1 MKVLC
6 LDMKAPY
13 QELKKELDEAYFRF
27 MESGW
32 YVLGPEADNFE
43 KEYAA
48 FTGTEHCV
56 GVSNGL
62 DALTLSLRAAGI
74 GPGDEVIVPSNTY
87 IATWLAVS
95 EVGAKIVPVEPELH
109 TFNLDPDRLEAA
121 ATSRT
126 RAVIAVHLF
135 GTPARMEPIVK
146 FARKHRLFVLE
157 DNAQSQGAIY
167 QGRRTGNLGDA
178 GAVSFY
184 PGKNI
189 GAFGE
194 AGCVT
199 TDRAELADAL
209 RVLRNYG
216 SRIKYHNEVIG
227 YNRRIDSMQCAFL
240 SVKLKKLDEWNE
252 RRRKIAALYLDGLRD
267 VPGILLPE
275 SPVGESVWHQFVI
288 RCDRRDQLRE
298 KLSAAGV
305 QTLIHYPIPPHLSGA
320 YASLGF
326 RRGDFP
332 IAEQL
337 ADTSISLP
345 IGPHLKREEAE
356 YVIDCI
362 RRSV

>member
-1 MKVLC
+1 MKVMF

-13 QELKKELDEAYFRF
+13 LELKKELDEAYFRF

-32 YVLGPEADNFE
+32 YVLGPEAENFE

-48 FTGTEHCV
+48 YTGTKHCV

-62 DALTLSLRAAGI
+62 DALTLALRAAGI

-95 EVGAKIVPVEPELH
+95 EVGAKIVPAEPELH
-109 TFNLDPDRLEAA
+109 TFNLDPARMEAA
-121 ATSRT
+121 VTPRT

-135 GTPARMEPIVK
+135 GTPAQMDPIMAS
-146 FARKHRLFVLE
+146 ARKHHLFVLE

-167 QGRRTGNLGDA
+167 HGRRTGNLGDA

-199 TDRAELADAL
+199 SDSAELDDAV

-216 SRIKYHNEVIG
+216 SRIKYQNEVIG
-227 YNRRIDSMQCAFL
+227 YNRRIDALQCAFL
-240 SVKLKKLDEWNE
+240 SVKLKKLDEWND
-252 RRRKIAALYLDGLRD
+252 RRRKIAALYFDGLKD
-267 VPGILLPE
+267 VPGILLPDSALE
-275 SPVGESVWHQFVI
+275 ESVWHQFVI
-288 RCDRRDQLRE
+288 RCGNRDRLRE

-305 QTLIHYPIPPHLSGA
+305 QTLIHYPVPPHLSGA

-326 RRGDFP
+326 RRGEFP

-345 IGPHLKREEAE
+345 IGPHLKPEEAG

>member
-13 QELKKELDEAYFRF
+13 LELKKELDEAYLRF

-32 YVLGPEADNFE
+32 YVLGPEVDNFE

-48 FTGTEHCV
+48 FTGSTCCT

-62 DALTLSLRAAGI
+62 DALTLSLRAAKI

-109 TFNLDPDRLEAA
+109 SFNLDPARLDSAL
-121 ATSRT
+121 TQKT
-126 RAVIAVHLF
+126 RAIIAVHLF
-135 GTPARMEPIVK
+135 GTPAQMGPIMD
-146 FARKHRLFVLE
+146 FAGKHHLFVLE

-199 TDRAELADAL
+199 SNSRELDDAI

-216 SRIKYHNEVIG
+216 SRVKYHNEIIG
-227 YNRRIDSMQCAFL
+227 YNRRIDSLQCAFL
-240 SVKLKKLDEWNE
+240 SVKLKKLDEWND
-252 RRRKIAALYLDGLRD
+252 RRRKIATMYLDGLRD
-267 VPGILLPE
+267 VSGILLPDSAVE
-275 SPVGESVWHQFVI
+275 ESVWHQFVI
-288 RCDRRDQLRE
+288 RNEKRDQLRE
-298 KLSAAGV
+298 KLTALGV
-305 QTLIHYPIPPHLSGA
+305 QTLVHYPIPPHLSGA

-326 RRGDFP
+326 KRGDFP
-332 IAEQL
+332 IAEKL
-337 ADTSISLP
+337 ADTCISLP
-345 IGPHLKREEAE
+345 IGPHLKPEEAE

>member
-1 MKVLC
+1 MMKVLC

-13 QELKKELDEAYFRF
+13 LELKKELDEAYFRF

-32 YVLGPEADNFE
+32 YVLGPETDNFE
-43 KEYAA
+43 KEYAS
-48 FTGTEHCV
+48 FTGTAYCT

-62 DALTLSLRAAGI
+62 DALTLTLRAAGI

-95 EVGAKIVPVEPELH
+95 EVGAAIVPVEPELH
-109 TFNLDPDRLEAA
+109 TFNLDPARLEAA
-121 ATSRT
+121 VTPRT
-126 RAVIAVHLF
+126 KAVIAVHLF
-135 GTPARMEPIVK
+135 GAPAQMEPIMK
-146 FARKHRLFVLE
+146 TARKHQLFVLE

-199 TDRAELADAL
+199 TSRAELNDAL

-227 YNRRIDSMQCAFL
+227 
-240 SVKLKKLDEWNE
+240 
-252 RRRKIAALYLDGLRD
+252 
-267 VPGILLPE
+267 
-275 SPVGESVWHQFVI
+275 
-288 RCDRRDQLRE
+288 
-298 KLSAAGV
+298 
-305 QTLIHYPIPPHLSGA
+305 
-320 YASLGF
+320 
-326 RRGDFP
+326 
-332 IAEQL
+332 
-337 ADTSISLP
+337 
-345 IGPHLKREEAE
+345 
-356 YVIDCI
+356 
-362 RRSV
+362 